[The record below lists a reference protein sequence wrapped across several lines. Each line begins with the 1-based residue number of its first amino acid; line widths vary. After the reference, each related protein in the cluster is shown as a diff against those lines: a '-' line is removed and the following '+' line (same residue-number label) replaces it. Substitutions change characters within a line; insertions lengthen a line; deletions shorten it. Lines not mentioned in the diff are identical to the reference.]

1 MTDDNIPIEGEATDA
16 PPPENPD
23 LNVPL
28 DGDAL
33 FASIMGEAGAEEDAP
48 EVPPGGAAAGPAEAG
63 AGQQPAAP
71 EGAPAAGD
79 AAAPPAGGDA
89 AESPVARD
97 ASEFTANWGAALEGH
112 ETRLTTE
119 LTASAVADVRT
130 EFAAYIEAVEA
141 APRYLVGKTVPKADG
156 SEGEETLRDAQDAR
170 DWQEEI
176 KKQLGREVTRRI
188 ELGRQESS
196 GLMEVVNN
204 SISLFQSNPDLVPN
218 SKQFDK
224 ELATEFAALIKPFEV
239 RNDKDKLIGW
249 KVDVKPM
256 LATLRQQVMARR
268 SAAPAAPA
276 APAPQGTPTAQQQRA
291 AGQPRTEQ
299 GKWTNP
305 DAPQAGI
312 TSSAG
317 QNADDSDNL
326 DTLFGTL
333 GFQPG
338 TFRF

>member
-1 MTDDNIPIEGEATDA
+1 M
-16 PPPENPD
+16 
-23 LNVPL
+23 
-28 DGDAL
+28 
-33 FASIMGEAGAEEDAP
+33 
-48 EVPPGGAAAGPAEAG
+48 
-63 AGQQPAAP
+63 
-71 EGAPAAGD
+71 
-79 AAAPPAGGDA
+79 
-89 AESPVARD
+89 ARD
-97 ASEFTANWGAALEGH
+97 ASEFTANWGAALEGL

-119 LTASAVADVRT
+119 LTTSAVADVRT

-176 KKQLGREVTRRI
+176 KKQLGREVARRI
-188 ELGRQESS
+188 ELGRQESN

-204 SISLFQSNPDLVPN
+204 SIGLFQANPDIVPN

-256 LATLRQQVMARR
+256 LATLRQQVTARR
-268 SAAPAAPA
+268 AAAPAAPA
-276 APAPQGTPTAQQQRA
+276 APATPTPQQQRA
-291 AGQPRTEQ
+291 AEQARNNVGQFH
-299 GKWTNP
+299 NP

-312 TSSAG
+312 VSSAG
-317 QNADDSDNL
+317 QNGDDSDNL

>member
-1 MTDDNIPIEGEATDA
+1 M
-16 PPPENPD
+16 
-23 LNVPL
+23 
-28 DGDAL
+28 
-33 FASIMGEAGAEEDAP
+33 
-48 EVPPGGAAAGPAEAG
+48 
-63 AGQQPAAP
+63 
-71 EGAPAAGD
+71 
-79 AAAPPAGGDA
+79 
-89 AESPVARD
+89 ARD
-97 ASEFTANWGAALEGH
+97 ASEFTANWGAALEGL

-119 LTASAVADVRT
+119 LTTAAVADVRT

-204 SISLFQSNPDLVPN
+204 SIGLFQANPDIVPN

-224 ELATEFAALIKPFEV
+224 ELADEFAALIKPFEV
-239 RNDKDKLIGW
+239 RNDKEQLVGW

-268 SAAPAAPA
+268 AAAPAAPA
-276 APAPQGTPTAQQQRA
+276 APATPTPQQQRA
-291 AGQPRTEQ
+291 AEQARNGAGQFH
-299 GKWTNP
+299 NP

>member
-1 MTDDNIPIEGEATDA
+1 M
-16 PPPENPD
+16 
-23 LNVPL
+23 
-28 DGDAL
+28 
-33 FASIMGEAGAEEDAP
+33 
-48 EVPPGGAAAGPAEAG
+48 
-63 AGQQPAAP
+63 
-71 EGAPAAGD
+71 
-79 AAAPPAGGDA
+79 
-89 AESPVARD
+89 ARD
-97 ASEFTANWGAALEGH
+97 AGDFAANWGAALEGL
-112 ETRLTTE
+112 ESRLTNE
-119 LTASAVADVRT
+119 LTSVAVNDVRT

-141 APRYLVGKTVPKADG
+141 APRYLVGKTVPRADG

-176 KKQLGREVTRRI
+176 KRQLGREVTRRI
-188 ELGRQESS
+188 ELGRQENN

-239 RNDKDKLIGW
+239 RNDKDKLVGW

-256 LATLRQQVMARR
+256 LATLRQQVTARR

-276 APAPQGTPTAQQQRA
+276 ASAPQGTPTAQQQRA

-333 GFQPG
+333 GIQPG